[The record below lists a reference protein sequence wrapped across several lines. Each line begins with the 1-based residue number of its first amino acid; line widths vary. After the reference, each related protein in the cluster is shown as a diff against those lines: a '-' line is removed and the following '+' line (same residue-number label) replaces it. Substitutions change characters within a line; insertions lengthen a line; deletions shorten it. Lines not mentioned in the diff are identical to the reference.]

1 MNIGIIG
8 AGISGIS
15 AAYNLQK
22 RHNITLI
29 ESKAKLGG
37 HSNTINVMD
46 DNSKELNIDTGFIV
60 MNPKNYPNFY
70 RFLKELNI
78 QLIESEMS
86 FSYYNNVNKIQYSG
100 TLKGLIPNLRKLVS
114 FKHYKLLYSIV
125 KYSKIMYS
133 DYKLDKL
140 ENKDTTISEYL
151 TSIKC
156 PKYTMQNYFYPIAA
170 SIWSSPQYQIE
181 NYPAKSYIEFF
192 NNHGLLKIF
201 NREKWFTIKGGSEEY
216 IRRFEHQFNG
226 TIIKNTTITNII
238 KEKDEIKVNRQ
249 NNYLNKF
256 DIIILSCHA
265 NEALNL
271 INSPS
276 KYEYNTL
283 SAFKYTKNNIILHT
297 DTSIMPKN
305 KKIWA
310 SWNFIS
316 LKDESNNINES
327 LHYYMNRLQKLD
339 SKKNYIVSV
348 NPSIKP
354 SKESII
360 YNTEYTHPILG
371 KDAINMQK
379 ELNNLNKQSRILFSG
394 AYFGFGFH
402 EDGYLSGLNVSKEI
416 LKRF

>member
-86 FSYYNNVNKIQYSG
+86 FSYYNNVNKIQYAG

-216 IRRFEHQFNG
+216 IRRFENQFNG

-238 KEKDEIKVNRQ
+238 KEKDEIIVNGQ
-249 NNYLNKF
+249 NN
-256 DIIILSCHA
+256 
-265 NEALNL
+265 
-271 INSPS
+271 
-276 KYEYNTL
+276 
-283 SAFKYTKNNIILHT
+283 
-297 DTSIMPKN
+297 
-305 KKIWA
+305 
-310 SWNFIS
+310 
-316 LKDESNNINES
+316 
-327 LHYYMNRLQKLD
+327 
-339 SKKNYIVSV
+339 
-348 NPSIKP
+348 
-354 SKESII
+354 
-360 YNTEYTHPILG
+360 
-371 KDAINMQK
+371 
-379 ELNNLNKQSRILFSG
+379 
-394 AYFGFGFH
+394 
-402 EDGYLSGLNVSKEI
+402 
-416 LKRF
+416 

>member
-1 MNIGIIG
+1 
-8 AGISGIS
+8 
-15 AAYNLQK
+15 
-22 RHNITLI
+22 
-29 ESKAKLGG
+29 
-37 HSNTINVMD
+37 
-46 DNSKELNIDTGFIV
+46 

-216 IRRFEHQFNG
+216 IRRFENQFNG

-238 KEKDEIKVNRQ
+238 KEKDEIIVNGQ

-360 YNTEYTHPILG
+360 YNTEYTHPILE

>member
-86 FSYYNNVNKIQYSG
+86 FSYYNNVNKIQYAG

-133 DYKLDKL
+133 DYKSDKL

-156 PKYTMQNYFYPIAA
+156 PKYTIQNYFYPIAA

-201 NREKWFTIKGGSEEY
+201 NRKKWFTIKGGSEEY

-238 KEKDEIKVNRQ
+238 KEKDEIIVNGQ

-354 SKESII
+354 SKKSII

>member
-70 RFLKELNI
+70 SFLKELNI

-86 FSYYNNVNKIQYSG
+86 FSYYNNVNKIQYAG

-238 KEKDEIKVNRQ
+238 KEKDEIIVNGQ

-360 YNTEYTHPILG
+360 YNTEYNHPILG

-379 ELNNLNKQSRILFSG
+379 ELNNLNKESRILFSG

-402 EDGYLSGLNVSKEI
+402 EDGYLSGLNASKEI

>member
-1 MNIGIIG
+1 
-8 AGISGIS
+8 
-15 AAYNLQK
+15 
-22 RHNITLI
+22 
-29 ESKAKLGG
+29 
-37 HSNTINVMD
+37 
-46 DNSKELNIDTGFIV
+46 
-60 MNPKNYPNFY
+60 
-70 RFLKELNI
+70 
-78 QLIESEMS
+78 
-86 FSYYNNVNKIQYSG
+86 
-100 TLKGLIPNLRKLVS
+100 
-114 FKHYKLLYSIV
+114 
-125 KYSKIMYS
+125 
-133 DYKLDKL
+133 
-140 ENKDTTISEYL
+140 
-151 TSIKC
+151 
-156 PKYTMQNYFYPIAA
+156 
-170 SIWSSPQYQIE
+170 
-181 NYPAKSYIEFF
+181 
-192 NNHGLLKIF
+192 
-201 NREKWFTIKGGSEEY
+201 
-216 IRRFEHQFNG
+216 
-226 TIIKNTTITNII
+226 
-238 KEKDEIKVNRQ
+238 
-249 NNYLNKF
+249 
-256 DIIILSCHA
+256 
-265 NEALNL
+265 L

-360 YNTEYTHPILG
+360 YNTEYTHPILE

>member
-8 AGISGIS
+8 AWLSGIS
-15 AAYNLQK
+15 AAYNLHK

-86 FSYYNNVNKIQYSG
+86 FSYYNNVNKIQYAG

-133 DYKLDKL
+133 DYKSDKL

-156 PKYTMQNYFYPIAA
+156 PKYTIQNYFYPIAA

-201 NREKWFTIKGGSEEY
+201 NRKKWFTIKGGSEEY

-238 KEKDEIKVNRQ
+238 KEKDEIIVNGQ

-316 LKDESNNINES
+316 SNDESNNINES

-354 SKESII
+354 SKKSII
-360 YNTEYTHPILG
+360 YNTEYTHPLLG

>member
-70 RFLKELNI
+70 SFLKELNI

-86 FSYYNNVNKIQYSG
+86 FSYYNNVNKIQYAG

-238 KEKDEIKVNRQ
+238 KEKDEIIVNGQ

-360 YNTEYTHPILG
+360 YNTEYNHPILG

-379 ELNNLNKQSRILFSG
+379 ELNNLNKESRILFSG